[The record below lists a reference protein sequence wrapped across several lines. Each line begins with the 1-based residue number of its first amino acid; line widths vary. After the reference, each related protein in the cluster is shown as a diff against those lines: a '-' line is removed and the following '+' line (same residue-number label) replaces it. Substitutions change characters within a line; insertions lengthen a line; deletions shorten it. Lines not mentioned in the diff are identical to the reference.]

1 MLDPIESFRPDA
13 NAVCVCG
20 GAKLFKN
27 CCGSS
32 AIDRKPPAG
41 MILQKAFL
49 PADTCG
55 KLVEFV
61 TKQSASGPLKVVA
74 KNSSVTKAVHDV
86 VNNDR
91 VTTRIDLQ
99 AGQAKIDKWVADIFY
114 KLLAKKIGK
123 KIRSYS
129 SPDLM
134 RYTSGGY
141 YKPHSDS
148 ELFDK
153 NTGKWNKVLDRDY
166 SLLLYLNDDFEG
178 GAVHFTH
185 FNYTFKPRKGD
196 LLIFPSHHLYL
207 HEAQLV
213 ESGVRYVIV
222 SWANLK

>member
-1 MLDPIESFRPDA
+1 MLDPIEFFRPDA

-20 GAKLFKN
+20 GTKLFKN

-32 AIDRKPPAG
+32 AADRKPPSG
-41 MILQKAFL
+41 LILQKAFL
-49 PADTCG
+49 PADVCD
-55 KLVEFV
+55 KLIEFV
-61 TKQSASGPLKVVA
+61 TRQSSSSPLMVVA
-74 KNSSVTKAVHDV
+74 ENSSVTKAVHDV

-99 AGQAKIDKWVADIFY
+99 AGQAKIDKWIADIFY
-114 KLLAKKIGK
+114 KFLAKKIGK

-129 SPDLM
+129 TPDLM

-153 NTGKWNKVLDRDY
+153 KTGKWNKVLDRDY
-166 SLLLYLNDDFEG
+166 SLLLYLNNEFEG

-185 FNYTFKPRKGD
+185 FNYTFKPGKGD

-222 SWANLK
+222 SWASLK